1 MAIDSNVSDEDR
13 GATGAGDR
21 SWASSLKLVG
31 GRSAPSGAAAASDVG
46 PSPSMGTGDPASGP
60 GVATRRARGSG
71 RRLPAWSFVALVVL
85 FLTALGYQSYHA
97 GQLADQVARLEASLA
112 DAEGRLESH
121 RTHLLEIRGGVHDL
135 SGRLEALRALVDRD
149 PTAAG
154 AEGRPEAG
162 ANDTSTP

>member
-13 GATGAGDR
+13 GATGAGER
-21 SWASSLKLVG
+21 SSATGLKLVS
-31 GRSAPSGAAAASDVG
+31 GRSASSGEEAAPAAG
-46 PSPSMGTGDPASGP
+46 PSPSMGTGHPASGP
-60 GVATRRARGSG
+60 EVATRRARGSG
-71 RRLPAWSFVALVVL
+71 RRLPAWSFVVLVVL

-97 GQLADQVARLEASLA
+97 SQLGDQVARLEASLA
-112 DAEGRLESH
+112 DAERRLESH

-154 AEGRPEAG
+154 AEARPEAG
-162 ANDTSTP
+162 PNDTSTP